1 MPAGEMKTGLPLQGT
16 RVRLTALQEDDFDCL
31 RPFFQDMASLIYYIP
46 TTARPLNAYQ
56 MHSLLDDWNDGIEN
70 FVFAVRYQDR
80 LIGLVNLD
88 GLDWPNSHVEV
99 GIALTD
105 PDARGLGLASEA
117 ITLLIRYCFD
127 ELGLHRI
134 WARII
139 EDNSPS
145 LHLFG
150 KLGFQ
155 KEGVLRQHVLRRGQ
169 YRDMYLFS
177 LLKDEWALRKASTDK
192 T

>member
-31 RPFFQDMASLIYYIP
+31 RPFFHDMASLIYYIP

-56 MHSLLDDWNDGIEN
+56 MRSLLDDWNDGIEN